1 MGTVLDIF
9 LLLIVRTDSSF
20 SPTQR
25 QLYTGKWRCI
35 TFRNFRLYSNSKEKC
50 WFICKT
56 SSVYSVISK
65 NDQPALWSSTQESH
79 FPFPFG
85 NVLTFCHQYR
95 NLHLTVYT
103 LGSFTLC
110 FGPTYVWW
118 LKNSIFRHKVA
129 YVKLHLLSVF
139 WLGRCSLY
147 IFFCHFY

>member
-1 MGTVLDIF
+1 MGTILDIF

-20 SPTQR
+20 NTTQR

-35 TFRNFRLYSNSKEKC
+35 TFGNFRFYSNSKEKC

-56 SSVYSVISK
+56 SSVCSIISK

-85 NVLTFCHQYR
+85 NVLTFYYQYR

-103 LGSFTLC
+103 LSSFTLC
-110 FGPTYVWW
+110 FSPTYVWW
-118 LKNSIFRHKVA
+118 LKNSIFRYKIA
-129 YVKLHLLSVF
+129 YVKLCLLSVF
-139 WLGRCSLY
+139 WFGGCSFY
-147 IFFCHFY
+147 IFCHFY

>member
-20 SPTQR
+20 NTTQR
-25 QLYTGKWRCI
+25 QLYAGKWRCI
-35 TFRNFRLYSNSKEKC
+35 TFRNFRLYSNFKEKS

-56 SSVYSVISK
+56 SSVYSIVSK

-95 NLHLTVYT
+95 NLHLRVYT

-118 LKNSIFRHKVA
+118 LKNSIFRYEVA
-129 YVKLHLLSVF
+129 YVKLRLLSVF
-139 WLGRCSLY
+139 WLGGCSFY
-147 IFFCHFY
+147 IFCHFY